1 MTARHFTNPSKRRTG
16 DQVIPA
22 HRLRLH
28 CRPCDKW
35 AYAEK
40 SHAKDER
47 RALRRTSAADGDDR
61 PLDIY
66 RCPTNPAQ
74 WHIGHNHL
82 RAEEIRLQY
91 LGHGVGMN
99 DR

>member
-1 MTARHFTNPSKRRTG
+1 VTERHFTNPSKRRTAA
-16 DQVIPA
+16 QAIPA
-22 HRLRLH
+22 HRTRLH

-35 AYAEK
+35 AYADK

-47 RALRRTSAADGDDR
+47 RALRRDGRATGDTR

-66 RCPTNPAQ
+66 PCPANPAQ

-91 LGHGVGMN
+91 LKHGVS
-99 DR
+99 